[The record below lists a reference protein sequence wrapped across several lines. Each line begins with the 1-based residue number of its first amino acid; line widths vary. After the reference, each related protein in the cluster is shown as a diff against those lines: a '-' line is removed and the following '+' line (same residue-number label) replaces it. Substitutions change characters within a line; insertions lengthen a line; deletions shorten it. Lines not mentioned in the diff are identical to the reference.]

1 MLDSNL
7 IIILSMYSNYYSI
20 TVFLS
25 SLPISQTYTLLI
37 SILEW
42 DHQTIVQWEPH
53 FLYGEQNKKSMYYYI
68 TSIRHQSF
76 HVTLLTN
83 RE

>member
-42 DHQTIVQWEPH
+42 DHQTIVQWERH
-53 FLYGEQNKKSMYYYI
+53 FLYGEQNKKSMYYYYNI
-68 TSIRHQSF
+68 YPSSIISCYTSY
-76 HVTLLTN
+76 
-83 RE
+83 